1 MSMMNTE
8 LYDALLSVNVPEM
21 KARKAAESILSQ
33 DQVVT
38 KTDLAEFRAEVKA
51 ELLVLKWMVGVN
63 MTLTMGLILHAIA
76 A

>member
-8 LYDALLSVNVPEM
+8 LYDALISANVPEM

-38 KTDLAEFRAEVKA
+38 KADLAEFRAEVKA

-63 MTLTMGLILHAIA
+63 MTLTMGLVWHAIV
-76 A
+76 

>member
-8 LYDALLSVNVPEM
+8 LYDALISVNVPEM

-38 KTDLAEFRAEVKA
+38 RTDLAEFRADVKA

-63 MTLTMGLILHAIA
+63 MALTFGLIWNALA
-76 A
+76 

>member
-63 MTLTMGLILHAIA
+63 MALTFGLIWNAIA
-76 A
+76 

>member
-1 MSMMNTE
+1 MGMMNME

-21 KARKAAESILSQ
+21 KARKAAESILSH

-38 KTDLAEFRAEVKA
+38 KTDLAEFRVEVKA

-63 MTLTMGLILHAIA
+63 MTLTLGLILHAIA
-76 A
+76 